1 MPDLLIYGLI
11 FVASLATLV
20 KASDF
25 FTDAAERIGILM
37 GLSPFIVGVTIV
49 ALGTSLP
56 ELITSILAVLEN
68 SSEIVIGN
76 VVGSNITNIFLVV
89 GAAAATSL
97 SRTREIK
104 ISYDLVSVDLP
115 LFVGSTF
122 LLALT
127 VWDREFSMVE
137 SLLFIVGYVM
147 YLFYTVQASETLED
161 DIDGKEITT
170 EVEKNFSS
178 SSIAKEG
185 LIVITSS
192 GLMFLGA
199 YYTIDS
205 LIEISEILNIGKEI
219 IAVSAVALGTSL
231 PELIITISASLK
243 GKIDVAVGNV
253 LGSNIF
259 NIFVVMSVPRLV
271 GELTIPKSV
280 LAESVTTLIAGTLLL
295 FFVTQDK
302 KLTIWEGW
310 LFFLFYFWFLC
321 ETFNLA

>member
-11 FVASLATLV
+11 FVASLAILL

-25 FTDAAERIGILM
+25 FTDAAEKIGIIL

-49 ALGTSLP
+49 AVGTSLP
-56 ELITSILAVLEN
+56 ELISSIVAVLED

-76 VVGSNITNIFLVV
+76 VVGSNITNIFLIIGT
-89 GAAAATSL
+89 GAAMNLGHTK
-97 SRTREIK
+97 EIK

-122 LLALT
+122 LLALA
-127 VWDREFSMVE
+127 VWDRNFSLVE
-137 SLLFIVGYVM
+137 SLILLIGYVM
-147 YLFYTVQASETLED
+147 YLFYTVQTSESIED
-161 DIDGKEITT
+161 DIDGEEITI
-170 EVEKNFSS
+170 EFEKSF
-178 SSIAKEG
+178 SSIAKEV

-192 GLMFLGA
+192 ALMFLGA

-205 LIEISEILNIGKEI
+205 LIEISESLNIGKEI

-231 PELIITISASLK
+231 PELIVTITAGLK
-243 GKIDVAVGNV
+243 GNVDVAVGNV

-259 NIFVVMSVPRLV
+259 NIFVVMSVPRLI

-280 LAESVTTLIAGTLLL
+280 VVESVPTLIAGTLLL